1 MLLASYTSF
10 IKIQSAVID
19 NLFKHY
25 ELFIKIQRCFSCLI
39 SWILQDERERDVR
52 EPSFCHKCVRA
63 HKDLH
68 FFLIHTRDTVL
79 LIAAPACVFL
89 YHPGS
94 WVSIRASLSWT
105 SFARN
110 YWIISDLIFQVLIL
124 NFKEHASWLFESPYF
139 NLHIHWSILIL
150 AIIAELSGL
159 DILFL
164 FQQGRGPIFGLP
176 SLSVNLL
183 GTIGNVGTD
192 HCHCWLICW
201 SIVFHFIIPYTFE
214 EKKCGGWVKIIV
226 LEYYIHLLFFIL
238 LATPCTLKTWCISL
252 SLMIIVLHGRCMVL
266 LLYMYYNAWLI
277 EAMATKCLSI
287 LFLLTSR
294 HTKVAIFLFGTE
306 EPLLTM

>member
-1 MLLASYTSF
+1 MRQGSQGPQL
-10 IKIQSAVID
+10 
-19 NLFKHY
+19 
-25 ELFIKIQRCFSCLI
+25 
-39 SWILQDERERDVR
+39 
-52 EPSFCHKCVRA
+52 
-63 HKDLH
+63 
-68 FFLIHTRDTVL
+68 FLIHTRDTVL

-89 YHPGS
+89 CHPGS

-150 AIIAELSGL
+150 AIIAELFVL

-164 FQQGRGPIFGLP
+164 FQQGRGPIFGLL
-176 SLSVNLL
+176 SLSGNLL

-192 HCHCWLICW
+192 HCHCWLIFW

-214 EKKCGGWVKIIV
+214 EKNLVGGWRSLFWNIIF
-226 LEYYIHLLFFIL
+226 IFSFFIL
-238 LATPCTLKTWCISL
+238 LARPCTLKTWCISL
-252 SLMIIVLHGRCMVL
+252 SLMIIVLQGRCLVL
-266 LLYMYYNAWLI
+266 PLYYNAWLI

>member
-1 MLLASYTSF
+1 MRQGSQGPQL
-10 IKIQSAVID
+10 
-19 NLFKHY
+19 
-25 ELFIKIQRCFSCLI
+25 
-39 SWILQDERERDVR
+39 
-52 EPSFCHKCVRA
+52 
-63 HKDLH
+63 
-68 FFLIHTRDTVL
+68 FLIHTRDTVL

-89 YHPGS
+89 CHPGS

-150 AIIAELSGL
+150 AIIAELFVL

-164 FQQGRGPIFGLP
+164 FQQGRGPIFGLL
-176 SLSVNLL
+176 SLSGNLL

-214 EKKCGGWVKIIV
+214 EKKLGGWVKIIV

-238 LATPCTLKTWCISL
+238 FATPCTLKTWCTSL
-252 SLMIIVLHGRCMVL
+252 SLIIIVLHGRCMVL

-287 LFLLTSR
+287 ITSYKSCNIFIWNRRAFVNHVMNKLTQGIEIAGTRTCNLSHKSEFNRPNTVDTYEHYNEFL
-294 HTKVAIFLFGTE
+294 
-306 EPLLTM
+306 

>member
-1 MLLASYTSF
+1 MLKDL
-10 IKIQSAVID
+10 
-19 NLFKHY
+19 
-25 ELFIKIQRCFSCLI
+25 
-39 SWILQDERERDVR
+39 RERDVR
-52 EPSFCHKCVRA
+52 EPSFCHKCVRTS
-63 HKDLH
+63 L
-68 FFLIHTRDTVL
+68 FLIHTRDTVF
-79 LIAAPACVFL
+79 LIANFWLWRLPVFSFIIQGL
-89 YHPGS
+89 GS
-94 WVSIRASLSWT
+94 GFERHYLEIPSPE
-105 SFARN
+105 
-110 YWIISDLIFQVLIL
+110 IIEKRDLIFQVLIL
-124 NFKEHASWLFESPYF
+124 NFKEHASRLFESPYF

-164 FQQGRGPIFGLP
+164 FQQGRGPIFGLL

-214 EKKCGGWVKIIV
+214 EKKWGGWVKIIV

-287 LFLLTSR
+287 LFLLTSC